1 VAIET
6 TLRGL
11 AAILQQAEK
20 ELRGQAEAHGVFR
33 YAMIRACVMVQSDAM
48 LRIGHYQAAVGPFPK
63 WQQLAAETQ
72 AERARLGYTPNDP
85 LLREGTLARS
95 IQFTIE
101 GNTGYV
107 GSDDPVAAYQE
118 LGTVRIPAR
127 PFLGPALFVNEYR
140 IHKLFVS
147 AVFKAMK
154 LSAVV
159 DDAVGDMQE
168 WGRAA
173 TYTYPGG

>member
-1 VAIET
+1 MAIET
-6 TLRGL
+6 TLKGL

-85 LLREGTLARS
+85 LLRTGDLARS

-101 GNTGYV
+101 GDTGYV
-107 GSDDPVAAYQE
+107 GSDHPVAAYQE
-118 LGTVRIPAR
+118 LGTARIPAR
-127 PFLGPALFVNEYR
+127 PFLGPALFVNEYK
-140 IHKLFVS
+140 IHKLFVF

-154 LSAVV
+154 LSSAV
-159 DDAVGDMQE
+159 DEAAGDMQGL
-168 WGRAA
+168 GRAA
-173 TYTYPGG
+173 THSYPGG

>member
-1 VAIET
+1 VAIQT
-6 TLRGL
+6 TLKGM
-11 AAILQQAEK
+11 AAILEAAEK

-33 YAMIRACVMVQSDAM
+33 YAMIRACVLVQSDAM

-85 LLREGTLARS
+85 LLRTGDLARS

-101 GNTGYV
+101 GDTGYV
-107 GSDDPVAAYQE
+107 GSDDPVAVYQE
-118 LGTVRIPAR
+118 LGTARIPAR

-140 IHKLFVS
+140 IHKMFVS

-154 LSAVV
+154 LSSVV
-159 DDAVGDMQE
+159 DEAAGDLQGL
-168 WGRAA
+168 GRAA
-173 TYTYPGG
+173 TYTYPE

>member
-1 VAIET
+1 VATQT
-6 TLRGL
+6 TLKGM
-11 AAILQQAEK
+11 AAILERAEK

-33 YAMIRACVMVQSDAM
+33 YAMIRACVMVQSDAI
-48 LRIGHYQAAVGPFPK
+48 LRLGHYQAAVGPFPK

-72 AERARLGYTPNDP
+72 AERTRLGYTPNDP
-85 LLREGTLARS
+85 LLRDGTLARS
-95 IQFTIE
+95 IQITIE

-107 GSDDPVAAYQE
+107 GSDDPVAVYQE
-118 LGTVRIPAR
+118 LGTPRIPAR

-140 IHKLFVS
+140 IHKLFVF

-154 LSAVV
+154 LSSAV
-159 DDAVGDMQE
+159 DETAGDMQG

-173 TYTYPGG
+173 TYGYPGG